1 MSDFHQN
8 LKALREARGIT
19 QEALA
24 DQIGVAKS
32 TISMYEKGNREPNF
46 ETLEALADYFNVNLA
61 LLLGDCAQT
70 RPAGLSEDE
79 ALLIL
84 NYRALSM
91 AGKRYIK
98 QTMALAAHIPET
110 L

>member
-1 MSDFHQN
+1 MSDFHHN
-8 LKALREARGIT
+8 LKALREARGVT

-24 DQIGVAKS
+24 DGIGVAKS

-61 LLLGDCAQT
+61 LLLDDHAQT
-70 RPAGLSEDE
+70 RSAGLSEDE

-84 NYRALSM
+84 NYRALSA

-98 QTMALAAHIPET
+98 QTMALAIHIP
-110 L
+110 